1 MHDPV
6 PRAQPPPVRP
16 LPSWLCRWR
25 RNPLRRRSD
34 LVRAWIALAAVTAI
48 LGAVP
53 VAAVAVGRAAH
64 GSLSA
69 AADTRAASLHLVT
82 AVVER
87 DAPRHPEPGSDEA
100 DLARYPAPVRWTGP
114 DGRVHRGE
122 TEVPAGV
129 SAGTTVALWCD
140 DRGRAV
146 RAPMSP
152 EEVRNRSVGW
162 AAVAGVSVAVAGAV
176 VYAVV
181 GRFLDRRRLA
191 EWDAAWAA
199 AAPRWSAS
207 A

>member
-6 PRAQPPPVRP
+6 PRAQPPPAHRP
-16 LPSWLCRWR
+16 APLWGLRP
-25 RNPLRRRSD
+25 NPLRRRCD
-34 LVRAWIALAAVTAI
+34 LVRAWLTLALAAVV

-53 VAAVAVGRAAH
+53 VVSVAVGRAVH
-64 GSLSA
+64 GSLT
-69 AADTRAASLHLVT
+69 ADAEARAASLHRVT
-82 AVVER
+82 AVLER
-87 DAPRHPEPGSDEA
+87 DAPRHPEPGSAEA

-129 SAGTTVALWCD
+129 TAGSTVPLWCD
-140 DRGRAV
+140 AEGRAA
-146 RAPMSP
+146 RAPMSAA
-152 EEVRNRSVGW
+152 EVRNRSVGW
-162 AAVAGVSVAVAGAV
+162 GATAGAAVAVAGAV
-176 VYAVV
+176 TYAAV
-181 GRFLDRRRLA
+181 GRVLDRRRLA

>member
-6 PRAQPPPVRP
+6 PRAQPPPAHRP
-16 LPSWLCRWR
+16 APLWGLRP
-25 RNPLRRRSD
+25 NPLRRRCD
-34 LVRAWIALAAVTAI
+34 LVRAWITLALAAAV

-53 VAAVAVGRAAH
+53 VVSVAVGRAVH
-64 GSLSA
+64 GSLT
-69 AADTRAASLHLVT
+69 ADAEARAASLHRVT
-82 AVVER
+82 AVLER
-87 DAPRHPEPGSDEA
+87 DAPRHPEPGSAEA

-129 SAGTTVALWCD
+129 TAGSTVPLWCD
-140 DRGRAV
+140 AGGRAA
-146 RAPMSP
+146 RAPMSAA
-152 EEVRNRSVGW
+152 EVRNRSIGW
-162 AAVAGVSVAVAGAV
+162 GAAAGAAVAVAGAV
-176 VYAVV
+176 TYAVV
-181 GRFLDRRRLA
+181 GRVLDRRRLA